1 MKHEILKSALLAM
14 AASVALASAAQAGG
28 FNRGSANL
36 DGLFSDSLGVYGGVT
51 YVAPGRSYSQVS
63 GARVVGGTARAFT
76 QGSVEFGDSFT
87 VPYASVG
94 GQVVENVACVGS
106 YSQPFGADSTYSGAI
121 TYHIAS
127 QSLATREFGLTCAY
141 RHEMGKGRISFI
153 GGLFNEH
160 IEYNQARNF
169 NLAFGNSGDSK
180 IRVTSNAWGYRVGLG
195 YEIPEIAFKA
205 SLMYRSQT
213 NHNASGT
220 YTNTPFRTLAIA
232 GGTPS
237 ATANALYGTNT
248 ATSATANASLPQSI
262 ELSLQSGIAPGWL
275 AFGSVKWTQWSV
287 LQSISLVEGI
297 ANQTFSTSRF
307 FFQDGWTVTG
317 GVAHR
322 FNEQLAAS
330 ASVTWDKGVST
341 GWDTLTD
348 TWTFA
353 GGVSYDMNEN
363 VQLRLGGAA
372 INFASGSKSKMA
384 STVDYTAT
392 SPNEWGYALSAS
404 ASIKF

>member
-1 MKHEILKSALLAM
+1 MFRGNLKSVVAVAATSLALM
-14 AASVALASAAQAGG
+14 SVAQAGG

-36 DGLFSDSLGVYGGVT
+36 DGLFSDSLGVYSGVT
-51 YVAPGRSYSQVS
+51 YVAPGRSYSTVS
-63 GARVVGGTARAFT
+63 GLRVVGGAAAALS
-76 QGSVEFGDSFT
+76 QSDVEFGDSFV

-94 GQVVENVACVGS
+94 GQIVEKVACVGS
-106 YSQPFGADSTYSGAI
+106 YAQPYGADSTYSGAI

-127 QSLATREFGLTCAY
+127 QSLASRELGLTCSY

-153 GGLFNEH
+153 GGVFNEY
-160 IEYNQARNF
+160 IEYKQARNF
-169 NLAFGNSGDSK
+169 NLAFGNIGDST
-180 IRVTSNAWGYRVGLG
+180 INVTSDTWGYRLGLA

-213 NHNASGT
+213 DHTATGA
-220 YTNTPFRTLAIA
+220 YGNTPFRTLATA
-232 GGTPS
+232 AGTP
-237 ATANALYGTNT
+237 AAVANALYGANT
-248 ATSATANASLPQSI
+248 ATTASTSASLPQSV
-262 ELSLQSGIAPGWL
+262 ELAVQSGIAPGWL
-275 AFGSVKWTQWSV
+275 AYGSVKWTEWSV
-287 LQSISLVEGI
+287 LQSISLVEGL

-307 FFQDGWTVTG
+307 FFKDGWTVTG

-330 ASVTWDKGVST
+330 ASVTWDRGVTT

-353 GGVSYDMNEN
+353 GGVAYDVNEKI
-363 VQLRLGGAA
+363 QLRAGGAA
-372 INFASGSKSKMA
+372 INFAGGNKSQTA
-384 STVDYTAT
+384 NAVDYTAT
-392 SPNEWGYALSAS
+392 SPSEWGYALSMS